1 MEAFY
6 RIVSREVGALRSSGA
21 FLRPVC
27 TQIAPR
33 IRPFRVI
40 SFLFFFF
47 LLDSNFPPLCFF
59 PFFFF
64 FLRFVHRIDYR
75 IWKEKNT
82 LYRDLDFKRTI
93 PFVKRNLDFF
103 QCITEDEWKK
113 TFGFNLEI

>member
-40 SFLFFFF
+40 SFLFFF

-75 IWKEKNT
+75 IWKEKNI

-103 QCITEDEWKK
+103 QCITEDE
-113 TFGFNLEI
+113 